1 MRRLGVTEADGIYV
15 VLVSRDA
22 QDGLSPLDVVDVDTA
37 VACAGYDLA
46 AVTREADGPDAKI
59 CVKAAGV
66 VAAEVGE
73 VKEAGLRVVFR
84 VSRC

>member
-1 MRRLGVTEADGIYV
+1 LGVAEADGIYV

-22 QDGLSPLDVVDVDTA
+22 QDGLSSLDVVNVDAT

-59 CVKAAGV
+59 CVKAARV

-73 VKEAGLRVVFR
+73 VEEVGLRVVFR
-84 VSRC
+84 VGRC